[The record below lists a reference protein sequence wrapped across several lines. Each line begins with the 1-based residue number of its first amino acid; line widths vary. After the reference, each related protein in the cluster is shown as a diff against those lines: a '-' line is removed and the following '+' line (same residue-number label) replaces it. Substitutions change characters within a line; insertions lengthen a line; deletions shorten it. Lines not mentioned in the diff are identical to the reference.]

1 MHYARFLTASEILSF
16 VCWVLAMLVYAV
28 IMPARILERAT
39 NDHFQKAM
47 LCEILTVLD
56 TWPFGIWQ
64 WQLILDLSFQAGC

>member
-1 MHYARFLTASEILSF
+1 
-16 VCWVLAMLVYAV
+16 MLVYAV

-39 NDHFQKAM
+39 NDHFQKVM